1 MAFILVLVLGLAGL
15 GLGLFEFLS
24 PTSGTA
30 GTAGAALVSV
40 STALLV
46 VAAALLAFVTL
57 KRWLFGL
64 LLTLSI
70 IDAAATALRH
80 AHYFASFG
88 SEELLDSLDFAN
100 YCVSLK
106 DSDPQKVI
114 DVNKRFAE
122 RRPDVPLHLGVTEA
136 GDGEDGRI
144 KSAIGIGSLLCDGL
158 GDTIRVSL
166 TEDSPNEIAVCNDL
180 LAQIPEL
187 TDPVAEVP
195 DVPLAYDPF
204 DYARRSTPEIELT
217 DGDSI
222 LILPSQAGG

>member
-70 IDAAATALRH
+70 IDAAATALAAYFLMANLLVATMLLALLAGVAAVFTGSRH
-80 AHYFASFG
+80 A
-88 SEELLDSLDFAN
+88 
-100 YCVSLK
+100 
-106 DSDPQKVI
+106 
-114 DVNKRFAE
+114 
-122 RRPDVPLHLGVTEA
+122 RRA
-136 GDGEDGRI
+136 
-144 KSAIGIGSLLCDGL
+144 A
-158 GDTIRVSL
+158 
-166 TEDSPNEIAVCNDL
+166 
-180 LAQIPEL
+180 
-187 TDPVAEVP
+187 
-195 DVPLAYDPF
+195 
-204 DYARRSTPEIELT
+204 
-217 DGDSI
+217 
-222 LILPSQAGG
+222 